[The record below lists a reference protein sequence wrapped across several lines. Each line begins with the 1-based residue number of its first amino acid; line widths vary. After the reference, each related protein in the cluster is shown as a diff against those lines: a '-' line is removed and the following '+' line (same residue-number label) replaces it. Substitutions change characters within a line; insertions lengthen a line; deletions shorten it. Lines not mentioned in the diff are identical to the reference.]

1 MDMMAMAVLFDMASR
16 NRRSDEEFER
26 RSRGRTETLAEN
38 LLAALFRTSR
48 PAERRDDCG
57 GIPCMAP

>member
-38 LLAALFRTSR
+38 LFAALFRTSR

-57 GIPCMAP
+57 ILCMAP